1 MLTFIL
7 QRLLGAVGVLWVIMT
22 LAFFLMRLAPGGPF
36 DRERP
41 IPPEIM
47 RNIERKYHLDEPLFR
62 QYLRY
67 TAGVVRGDL
76 GPSYRY
82 ADRSVN
88 ELIRDGLPIT
98 LQLGGLA
105 LLVAVGIGL
114 TMGVVAALHHNTRWD
129 YAAMAF
135 AIVGVSI
142 PDFVLGP
149 LLQLFFG
156 LKIRMLP
163 VAGWEGWSY
172 YLMPAFTLGS
182 YYAASIARLT
192 RGGMLEVLNQDYI
205 RTARAKGLR
214 ERVIVLRHVVRGG
227 LLPVISY
234 LGPATAF
241 LLSGSLV
248 VEKLFNIPG
257 LGRHFIQSA
266 INRDYTV
273 ALGMVVFFSALILL
287 CNLVVDI
294 VYHVIDPRMRKA

>member
-36 DRERP
+36 DKERP

-67 TAGVVRGDL
+67 TSGVLRGDL

-88 ELIRDGLPIT
+88 ELIRDGLPVT
-98 LQLGGLA
+98 LQLGGFA

-114 TMGVVAALHHNTRWD
+114 TMGVVASLHHNTRWD
-129 YAAMAF
+129 YGAMAF

-149 LLQLFFG
+149 LLQLIFG
-156 LKIRMLP
+156 LKVRLLP

-227 LLPVISY
+227 LLPVVSY

-287 CNLVVDI
+287 CNLAVDI
-294 VYHVIDPRMRKA
+294 LYHVIDPRMRKA